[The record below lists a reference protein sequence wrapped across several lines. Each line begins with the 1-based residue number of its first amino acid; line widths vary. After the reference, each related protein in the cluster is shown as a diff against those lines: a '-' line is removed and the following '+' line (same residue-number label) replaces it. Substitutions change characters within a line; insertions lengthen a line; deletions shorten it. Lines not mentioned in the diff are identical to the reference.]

1 MTFNLGAI
9 MDEVATVLATVD
21 GIDRA
26 FAYPVDTVT
35 PPAAVVTY
43 PSAPG
48 IQYQQTYGQGMTSV
62 PDLEA
67 HLIAYRVT
75 DRAARDTASA
85 WTANAGAESVVAKL
99 ESHAWTSCDVVTV
112 TGAEFAIQQVGS
124 QEFLDVIF
132 HLDITGP
139 GA

>member
-1 MTFNLGAI
+1 MTFNLGLI
-9 MDEVATVLATVD
+9 MDEVASVLGGVD
-21 GIDRA
+21 GIDRT

-35 PPAAVVTY
+35 PPAAIVTY

-48 IQYQQTYGQGMTSV
+48 IRYMQTYGQGETSI

-75 DRAARDTASA
+75 DRVARDTASA
-85 WTANAGAESVVAKL
+85 WTANAGTESVVARL
-99 ESHAWTSCDVVTV
+99 EAHTWTSCDSVTV
-112 TGAEFAIQQVGS
+112 TGSEFAVQQVGS
-124 QEFLDVIF
+124 EQFLDVIF